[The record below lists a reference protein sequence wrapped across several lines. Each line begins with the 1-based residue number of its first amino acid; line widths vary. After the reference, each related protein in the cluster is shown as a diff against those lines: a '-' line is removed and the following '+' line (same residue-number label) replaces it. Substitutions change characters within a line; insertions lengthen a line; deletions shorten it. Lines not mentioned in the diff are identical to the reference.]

1 MFVLER
7 VDTLNDQAANSLL
20 KTLEEPASFVHLIL
34 LTDALGRMLE
44 TVVSRCQA
52 VRFEP
57 LPAERIASSLEASGV
72 PAEQALVLCAAGTR

>member
-57 LPAERIASSLEASGV
+57 LPAERIARGWRPRACPRSS
-72 PAEQALVLCAAGTR
+72 LVLCAAGTR